1 MRDKLSGGVK
11 AGWARREMKQLCHGD
26 KRLKERAIR
35 LLESC
40 AQRPGASLPRA
51 CGDWAGGKGAYR
63 YLSNA
68 AVQPEHLLRSHR
80 AATWQ
85 RMAAHEVVLAVADTT
100 SLNHTSH
107 PGTQGLGPIHKK
119 NSSAQG
125 LHLHS
130 VLALS
135 EPGEPLGLLHAHT
148 WVRSMV
154 RGKEEGQRDRKQRA
168 PQDKE
173 THRWLAGYEELV
185 RQCQEH
191 EMQGKNK
198 PSGPR
203 VIMVADRESDLY
215 EVLLAAQKHKAACG
229 LLVRAV
235 HARRLQEQE
244 GVVWDELGQQPESGK
259 FSVAVPRQ
267 GSRPARVA
275 ILSVRSALVKLEA
288 PLAKQQYF
296 AASEPLEVWAI
307 EAREVNPPS
316 KQPALHWKLLG
327 TEEARSFAQAS
338 RQLQWYAKRWNIE
351 VFHKTLKSGCRTE
364 ERQLESCDRL
374 ERMLMLDAIVAWQLM
389 AVTYAARYAPEAPAS
404 QWLEDTQWRVLSCW
418 ATKQASSTKPPSIYQ
433 AVRWIARLGGFLGR
447 KSDGEPG
454 VQSLWLGLRNLQPM
468 VELWNAQQLVGNG

>member
-1 MRDKLSGGVK
+1 
-11 AGWARREMKQLCHGD
+11 MKQLSHGD
-26 KRLKERAIR
+26 ERLRERAIR

-40 AQRPGASLPRA
+40 AGKPGASLPRA

-68 AVQPEHLLRSHR
+68 AVQPEDILRSHR

-85 RMAAHEVVLAVADTT
+85 RMAEHEVVLAVADTT

-107 PGTQGLGPIHKK
+107 PGTRGLGPIHKK

-130 VLALS
+130 VLALGVQ
-135 EPGEPLGLLHAHT
+135 GEPLGLLHAHR
-148 WVRSMV
+148 WVRTEV
-154 RGKEEGQRDRKQRA
+154 RGKEEGQRNRKQRA

-191 EMQGKNK
+191 EAQRGRGRG
-198 PSGPR
+198 SRGPK

-215 EVLLAAQKHKAACG
+215 EVLLAAQKNQAWCG

-235 HARRLQEQE
+235 HSRRLQEQE
-244 GVVWDELGQQPESGK
+244 GMVWEELGKQPEIGQL
-259 FSVAVPRQ
+259 SVAVPRQ

-275 ILSVRSALVKLEA
+275 FLSVRSALVKLSA

-296 AASEPLEVWAI
+296 AATEPLEVWAI
-307 EAREVNPPS
+307 EAIERNAPAS
-316 KQPALHWKLLG
+316 QQALHWKLLS
-327 TEEARSFAQAS
+327 TEEAQNFAQAS

-364 ERQLESCDRL
+364 ERQLGSYDRL
-374 ERMLMLDAIVAWQLM
+374 ERMLMIDAIVAWQLM
-389 AVTYAARYAPEAPAS
+389 AVTYAARHVPEAPAS
-404 QWLEDTQWRVLSCW
+404 NWLEEAQWRVLSCW
-418 ATKQASSTKPPSIYQ
+418 ATKKAPPAQPPSIHQ
-433 AVRWIARLGGFLGR
+433 AVKWIARLGGFLGR

-454 VQSLWLGLRNLQPM
+454 VQSLWLGLRSLQSM